1 MKLRVEYVMQT
12 GRMRFEAPSPSAA
25 LDRAELLAEI
35 GATEVSFFLESG
47 QRISLQEIKLLAQAK
62 APHR

>member
-35 GATEVSFFLESG
+35 GATEVTFFLESG
-47 QRISLQEIKLLAQAK
+47 QRVSLQEIELLAKSK
-62 APHR
+62 ALKR